1 MDPNGSVVDMD
12 TSDTWLEPPNRMS
25 MKMDGNKHL
34 QSAEKKGHLLWEM
47 FVCCMQMR
55 SEEE

>member
-25 MKMDGNKHL
+25 MEMDEDKHL
-34 QSAEKKGHLLWEM
+34 QSAEKKGHRLWEM

>member
-25 MKMDGNKHL
+25 MKMDEDKHL
-34 QSAEKKGHLLWEM
+34 QSAEKGSSFMGDVCLLYAN
-47 FVCCMQMR
+47 
-55 SEEE
+55 EE